1 MNRTQDR
8 LTKAGRST
16 MWMAPWRAYFVPL
29 WSFQSCSKVVK
40 PRRKPSDEFARMV
53 AVEPSA
59 GMESEYDSRSV
70 LNGWF
75 VSSTIEGITVLS
87 VEGRRRLREDRTR
100 AERTAEESA
109 ALRPTTSLW
118 NRSEVNL
125 DRVRKTA
132 WRRSD
137 GGLGTR
143 RCIVKL
149 EESLTE
155 DPLEE
160 IVVGIGHRATT
171 RAGSARNKTKRGGR
185 GSIWGG
191 WRGDHDQVGQGVHM
205 YHMGVLY

>member
-1 MNRTQDR
+1 
-8 LTKAGRST
+8 
-16 MWMAPWRAYFVPL
+16 
-29 WSFQSCSKVVK
+29 
-40 PRRKPSDEFARMV
+40 MV

-75 VSSTIEGITVLS
+75 VSSTMERITVLS

-125 DRVRKTA
+125 DRVRETA
-132 WRRSD
+132 WRRSG

-160 IVVGIGHRATT
+160 IAVGIGQRATT
-171 RAGSARNKTKRGGR
+171 RAGSARRKTKRGA
-185 GSIWGG
+185 
-191 WRGDHDQVGQGVHM
+191 
-205 YHMGVLY
+205 